1 MLHDDN
7 APTLPTL
14 PALAIPRALESPPRA
29 LSTPPAG
36 LPFDRRV
43 ALHTAPPRPPG
54 RWLVLC
60 DRGPIGHQIS
70 AALRDRGEEVIRI
83 ARFDAS
89 RPSHRQ
95 DPAEVVM
102 CPEASGELEA
112 LVEAADTPDRPLVGV
127 LHLWLLDP
135 LPSAE
140 PASAAR
146 PLEDLARRSG
156 LLALT
161 AALDRAALA
170 GSALDRA
177 ARTAH
182 DRTRPRLW
190 LVTRG
195 ALPADAGQPAP
206 DQRLLWSLGRV
217 LGVAHPELEPT
228 LVELDPAR
236 PIGEGAAALMRVVTA
251 ASRHRRLATR
261 RQCWFAPSPTAE
273 VRAA

>member
-7 APTLPTL
+7 TPTLPTL
-14 PALAIPRALESPPRA
+14 PALSTPRALKS
-29 LSTPPAG
+29 PPAG

-89 RPSHRQ
+89 RPSHRP
-95 DPAEVVM
+95 DPAEVMM

-112 LVEAADTPDRPLVGV
+112 LVEAADTPDRPLIGV

-135 LPSAE
+135 LPVAE
-140 PASAAR
+140 PASR

-161 AALDRAALA
+161 AALDRAAQT
-170 GSALDRA
+170 RA
-177 ARTAH
+177 AQTWAARDRPAH

-261 RQCWFAPSPTAE
+261 RQCWFEPSPTAE